1 MGVREIDRSLEQW
14 QMDARDPG
22 RRMILAATPGE
33 RKRWFAFILLAQG
46 WTAASETRAL
56 GPGRTQ
62 SYGGRR
68 PSAREGRQVLIFEQT
83 WGLPP
88 PSARR
93 TGAKIFFAGGAH
105 FRADGDFQGR
115 WVLKGERGLVD
126 FSSPRHGEKANHYS
140 AECLKTGEV
149 EWMELEG
156 NSNRE
161 SSLAFLERLL
171 ERHGGRFR
179 VIWDNAPAHWG
190 PVMRSYWR
198 LPV

>member
-22 RRMILAATPGE
+22 RRMILAPTPGE
-33 RKRWFAFILLAQG
+33 RKWWFAFILLAQG

-56 GPGRTQ
+56 GPDRTQ

-68 PSAREGRQVLIFEQT
+68 PSAREGRQVLIFEQA

-88 PSARR
+88 PSARS

-105 FRADGDFQGR
+105 FRADADFQGR
-115 WVLKGERGLVD
+115 WALKGEPALVD
-126 FSSPRHGEKANHYS
+126 FSSPRHGEKANYYS

-190 PVMRSYWR
+190 PVMRSYWK